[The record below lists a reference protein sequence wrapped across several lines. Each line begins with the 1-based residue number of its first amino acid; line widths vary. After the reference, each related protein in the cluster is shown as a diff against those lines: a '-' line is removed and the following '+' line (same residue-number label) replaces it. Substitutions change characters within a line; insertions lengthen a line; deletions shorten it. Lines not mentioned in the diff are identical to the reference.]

1 MRNQEIAKIFNE
13 IADIL
18 EIKGDNPF
26 RIRAYRRAA
35 QNIDGLPKDVA
46 AISVEDLRK
55 VPGIGADLAEKI
67 REYVKTD

>member
-26 RIRAYRRAA
+26 RIRSFSRAA
-35 QNIDGLPKDVA
+35 QNIVVLAKDGA
-46 AISVEDLRK
+46 AMSVEDS
-55 VPGIGADLAEKI
+55 G
-67 REYVKTD
+67 